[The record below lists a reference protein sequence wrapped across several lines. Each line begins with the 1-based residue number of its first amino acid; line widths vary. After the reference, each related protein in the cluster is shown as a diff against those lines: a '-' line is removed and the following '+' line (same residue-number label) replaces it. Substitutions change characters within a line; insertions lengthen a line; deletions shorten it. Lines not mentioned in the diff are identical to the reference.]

1 MKLYARHVL
10 KTFLGLFLLV
20 FLSAV
25 VVYVVIDFVGNS
37 REWLTRTP
45 AERTTYYLNYL
56 PYIAYL
62 VCPISLLLAAVFS
75 VGNLARHFELVALR
89 AVGVSVTR
97 IIAPVL
103 WSGLLLSVA
112 MFVLQDRVLP
122 AANEKRFRIQEPGT
136 GMFDA
141 GGDPLERSE
150 YLYTAS
156 DGTLLYFQHYSGQ
169 SRSGNIVTV
178 MRLKNGSPVLR
189 VDARTLTW
197 SDSTRDWTFEDGTRR
212 DFAGDSVKA
221 ETFGLWQLPGF
232 SDPPEDLI
240 DSRVYPDEMSMA
252 ELSRRIAVLHRNG
265 EPSHLLRTHWHFR
278 VASALVNLVMAA
290 LGALLAVGTVRTG
303 LARNF
308 GLGLLVT
315 FLYYVA
321 LRIGLVMGEGG
332 GVNPIFAAWFGNILF
347 LPLTGW
353 MWWKAARA

>member
-10 KTFLGLFLLV
+10 RAFLGLFLLV

-37 REWLTRTP
+37 RDWLTRTP
-45 AERTTYYLNYL
+45 AERTSYYLNYL

-89 AVGVSVTR
+89 SVGVSVTR

-103 WSGLLLSVA
+103 WAGLLLSVG

-122 AANEKRFRIQEPGT
+122 DANEKRYRIQEPGT

-141 GGDPLERSE
+141 GGDPRERSE

-169 SRSGNIVTV
+169 LRSGSLVTA
-178 MRLKNGSPVLR
+178 MRLKDGAPALR
-189 VDARTLTW
+189 VDARALTW
-197 SDSTRDWTFEDGTRR
+197 SDSAGWLFENGTRR
-212 DFAGDSVKA
+212 VFAGDSVTA
-221 ETFGLWQLPGF
+221 EAFTAWKLPGF
-232 SDPPEDLI
+232 NDPPEDLL
-240 DSRVYPDEMSMA
+240 DTRVYPDEMSMA
-252 ELSRRIAVLHRNG
+252 ELSRRIAVLRRNG

-278 VASALVNLVMAA
+278 IASALVNLVMAA
-290 LGALLAVGTVRTG
+290 LGALLAVGAVRTG

-332 GVNPIFAAWFGNILF
+332 GVNPVFAAWFGNILF
-347 LPLTGW
+347 LPLAGW

>member
-10 KTFLGLFLLV
+10 KSFLGLFLLV

-45 AERTTYYLNYL
+45 AERTSYYLNYL

-62 VCPISLLLAAVFS
+62 VCPLSLLLAAVFS
-75 VGNLARHFELVALR
+75 VGNLAKHFELVALR

-103 WSGLLLSVA
+103 GAGLLLSVA

-122 AANEKRFRIQEPGT
+122 GANEKRFRIQEPGT

-169 SRSGNIVTV
+169 LRSGNIVTA
-178 MRLKNGSPVLR
+178 MRLNDGAPSLR
-189 VDARTLTW
+189 VDALSLSW
-197 SDSTRDWTFEDGTRR
+197 SDSLGWVFEEGTRR
-212 DFAGDSVKA
+212 DFSGDTVRSEAFTTWK
-221 ETFGLWQLPGF
+221 LPGF
-232 SDPPEDLI
+232 ADPPQDLL
-240 DSRVYPDEMSMA
+240 DTRVYPDEMSMA
-252 ELSRRIAVLHRNG
+252 EMSRRIAVLRRNG
-265 EPSHLLRTHWHFR
+265 EPAFLLRTHWHFR
-278 VASALVNLVMAA
+278 IASALVNLVMAA
-290 LGALLAVGTVRTG
+290 LGALLAVGAVRSG

-332 GVNPIFAAWFGNILF
+332 GVNPILAAWFGNILF

-353 MWWKAARA
+353 MWWKASRA

>member
-1 MKLYARHVL
+1 MKLYTRHVL

-20 FLSAV
+20 FCSAI

-37 REWLTRTP
+37 RDWLERTS

-97 IIAPVL
+97 IIAPVVGV
-103 WSGLLLSVA
+103 GLLLSVG

-122 AANEKRFRIQEPGT
+122 KANEKRFQIQEPGD

-150 YLYTAS
+150 YLYTGS

-169 SRSGNIVTV
+169 LRSGNLVTA
-178 MRLKNGSPVLR
+178 MRLKDGAPALR
-189 VDARTLTW
+189 IDARTLTW
-197 SDSTRDWTFEDGTRR
+197 RDSVGWIFEDGTKRV
-212 DFAGDSVKA
+212 FAGDTVTSNK
-221 ETFGLWQLPGF
+221 FSFYILPGF
-232 SDPPEDLI
+232 SDPPADLL
-240 DSRVYPDEMSMA
+240 DTRVYPDEMSMA
-252 ELSRRIAVLHRNG
+252 ELSKRIAVLRRNG

-278 VASALVNLVMAA
+278 IASALVNLVMAA
-290 LGALLAVGTVRTG
+290 LGALLAVGAVRTG

-315 FLYYVA
+315 FLYYVG
-321 LRIGLVMGEGG
+321 LRMGLVMGEGG
-332 GVNPIFAAWFGNILF
+332 GVNPVFAAWFGNLLF

-353 MWWKAARA
+353 LWWKAARA